1 MSVAVC
7 ILQWENSCREY
18 FFSLILSIL
27 RLTILVERC
36 DVIHVIY
43 FLYLSTVEP
52 ATFFGNAT

>member
-7 ILQWENSCREY
+7 ILQWENNHREC
-18 FFSLILSIL
+18 FLLLSIL
-27 RLTILVERC
+27 RLSILVERC

-52 ATFFGNAT
+52 DTFFGNAT